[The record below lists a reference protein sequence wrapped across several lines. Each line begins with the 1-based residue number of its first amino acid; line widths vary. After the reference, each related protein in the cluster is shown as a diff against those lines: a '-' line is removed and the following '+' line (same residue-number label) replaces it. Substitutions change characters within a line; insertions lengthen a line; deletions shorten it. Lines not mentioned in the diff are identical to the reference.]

1 MCASVNLIRYLKL
14 LCLGLVKHM
23 AESTET
29 VQQTGIVSELF
40 HYPTPAGGVFE
51 PNSGC
56 RSEEFMMSVE
66 VGQGQ
71 QKAWSRLLAA
81 TKLIDHVR
89 EPRIPLVST

>member
-1 MCASVNLIRYLKL
+1 
-14 LCLGLVKHM
+14 M
-23 AESTET
+23 AESTEQYT
-29 VQQTGIVSELF
+29 IPVCCTHGRKYRIVSELF